1 MSLKRKR
8 NYTIG
13 CRCVICNRPFRASRS
28 DAKYCSSICRKKAS
42 RSRAGQA
49 KPVNVSKSSQ
59 MTLADLET
67 ILTREQ
73 INARIDRLFA

>member
-1 MSLKRKR
+1 MAIKRKR

-13 CRCVICNRPFRASRS
+13 CRCVLCNRPFRASRA
-28 DAKYCSSICRKKAS
+28 DAKYCGDACRKKAS
-42 RSRAGQA
+42 RSRAGQSP
-49 KPVNVSKSSQ
+49 KDKHGHSSQ
-59 MTLADLET
+59 MSMFELET